1 MPELVPKIR
10 CQRLETNPSPNIQ
23 VKTSAISI
31 LKNLITSYDKKL
43 HPGAAL
49 DVGKGSCNND
59 PEIESMLTD
68 TRAKFQDKKPNETN

>member
-1 MPELVPKIR
+1 MYD
-10 CQRLETNPSPNIQ
+10 QRAVESER
-23 VKTSAISI
+23 
-31 LKNLITSYDKKL
+31 